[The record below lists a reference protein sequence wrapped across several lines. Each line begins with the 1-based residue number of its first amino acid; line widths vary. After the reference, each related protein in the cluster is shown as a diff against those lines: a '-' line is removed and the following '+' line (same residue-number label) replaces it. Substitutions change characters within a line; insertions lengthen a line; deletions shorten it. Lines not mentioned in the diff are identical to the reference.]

1 MSTVGPCV
9 INYHVSWVQPVHYL
23 TLCQNQIDQK
33 ISLNSAVTAFE
44 IAQKSD
50 KLLKCG
56 GRLQIWRMKWG
67 LAKIKNEWKV
77 VFGVSH

>member
-9 INYHVSWVQPVHYL
+9 INYHVSWVQSVHCP
-23 TLCQNQIDQK
+23 TLCQSQIDQK
-33 ISLNSAVTAFE
+33 ISLNSAIIAFE

-56 GRLQIWRMKWG
+56 GILQIWRMKWG
-67 LAKIKNEWKV
+67 LAKIKNECKV
-77 VFGVSH
+77 VFWVSH